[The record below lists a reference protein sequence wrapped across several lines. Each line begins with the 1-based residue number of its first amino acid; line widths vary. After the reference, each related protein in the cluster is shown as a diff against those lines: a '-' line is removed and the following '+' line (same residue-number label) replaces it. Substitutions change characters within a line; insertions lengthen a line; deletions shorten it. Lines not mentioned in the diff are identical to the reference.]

1 MDETKRHRGL
11 RILIPAA
18 VTALFARA
26 IAVFLHVGPRLDI
39 ALQLIFFVACLMIIA
54 CFRTR
59 KSLPTVSRHVA
70 LGSIVHVD
78 SPLLLNDVSVTIR
91 CPVSFRTLTK

>member
-39 ALQLIFFVACLMIIA
+39 ALQLIFFVACLM
-54 CFRTR
+54 T
-59 KSLPTVSRHVA
+59 
-70 LGSIVHVD
+70 IVGLMIHYQEMWQLHKD
-78 SPLLLNDVSVTIR
+78 RS
-91 CPVSFRTLTK
+91 K